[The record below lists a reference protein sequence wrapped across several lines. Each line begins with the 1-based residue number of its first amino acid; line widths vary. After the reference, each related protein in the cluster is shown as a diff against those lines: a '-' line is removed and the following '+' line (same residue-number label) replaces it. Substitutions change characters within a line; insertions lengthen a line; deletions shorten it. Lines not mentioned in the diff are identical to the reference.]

1 MKTIYIG
8 KNAENDYVINAPTVS
23 RKHAVITV
31 DDNGTVTIKDLNST
45 NGTYVNGERVTQKT
59 LREGDVV
66 MVAKDQVV
74 DWPRLVKSDKK
85 KGMGWNW
92 KIAAIIAGVIVLAG
106 AGVGGYMLFGKS
118 KSKASDTATIAA
130 TEQQNEPAKKLTT
143 AEIYEKYGSAV
154 CLLMEQHSYTI
165 SIEWKDDP
173 WLAQYV
179 YRAIGL
185 KENTSYS
192 IDEYGD
198 MCEGGSI
205 YLGTAFFISE
215 DGKMGTN
222 LHNVKHWLF
231 YPEEIDILQQKVE
244 AAIINLANE
253 EGDIQYLALSKHVKI
268 TPHLDK
274 IVIHPNGLPFS
285 SSNVTEC
292 VVYSAGDDPEKDVAI
307 IQTVTHKLPNGVDAY
322 IDIKDAQTDESA
334 YNQGKYVC
342 LIGYP
347 HGDELAMIKNG
358 KGDYITIENQIQS
371 GEITQNRGDIEFGH
385 NAPSYN
391 GASGSPA
398 LDEYGHLI
406 GVHHAGWSNVG
417 KGSHGFNMAIKA
429 IHLVELNK

>member
-85 KGMGWNW
+85 KGMAWNW

-154 CLLMEQHSYTI
+154 GILGGEYSYTI
-165 SIEWKDDP
+165 SIDWKDDP
-173 WLAQYV
+173 SLARYV
-179 YRAIGL
+179 YRAIGSQD
-185 KENTSYS
+185 NTTYWVDPYEDIVPGTCSYT
-192 IDEYGD
+192 
-198 MCEGGSI
+198 
-205 YLGTAFFISE
+205 GTGFFISE

-222 LHNVKHWLF
+222 LHIVKPWLF
-231 YPEEIDILQQKVE
+231 SPEEAELLQQKVE
-244 AAIINLANE
+244 AAIIDLAND
-253 EGDIQYLALSKHVKI
+253 EGEVKYIALSKHVKI
-268 TPHLDK
+268 TPHLDE
-274 IVIHPNGLPFS
+274 IAVLPNGLPVS
-285 SSNVTEC
+285 ENNLTEC
-292 VVYSAGDDPEKDVAI
+292 VVYSAGEDPDKDVAI
-307 IQTVTHKLPNGVDAY
+307 IQTVTHKLPNGVNAY

-342 LIGYP
+342 VIGYP
-347 HGDELAMIKNG
+347 HGVELAAIVKG
-358 KGDYITIENQIQS
+358 KRDYVVLENQIQS

-385 NAPSYN
+385 NAPSFQ
-391 GASGSPA
+391 GASGSPM
-398 LDEYGHLI
+398 LDEYGRLV
-406 GVHHAGWSNVG
+406 GVLNKVLPS
-417 KGSHGFNMAIKA
+417 SQGFNVAVKA